1 MPEGHPNQTFELGEQ
16 YTINDVTELDNTNP
30 FREKSV
36 LSYQHQGTGEAQPMP
51 ASHSQADSQQ
61 KEDPSFGGDHSSI
74 PPAGRSGQTEQQIES
89 QPIAEHTQEHP
100 SNPEYG
106 NTFEMKVNS
115 LD

>member
-36 LSYQHQGTGEAQPMP
+36 LSYQHQGTGEAQAQPTP
-51 ASHSQADSQQ
+51 SHHQAESQQ

-74 PPAGRSGQTEQQIES
+74 PAGQSGHTEHQIES
-89 QPIAEHTQEHP
+89 QPIEEHT
-100 SNPEYG
+100 
-106 NTFEMKVNS
+106 
-115 LD
+115 

>member
-36 LSYQHQGTGEAQPMP
+36 LSYQHQGTGETQAQP
-51 ASHSQADSQQ
+51 ASHHQTDSRQ
-61 KEDPSFGGDHSSI
+61 KEDPSFGGDHTSI
-74 PPAGRSGQTEQQIES
+74 PGGHSGQTEQQIES
-89 QPIAEHTQEHP
+89 QPIVEHTQEHQ
-100 SNPEYG
+100 SNPDYG